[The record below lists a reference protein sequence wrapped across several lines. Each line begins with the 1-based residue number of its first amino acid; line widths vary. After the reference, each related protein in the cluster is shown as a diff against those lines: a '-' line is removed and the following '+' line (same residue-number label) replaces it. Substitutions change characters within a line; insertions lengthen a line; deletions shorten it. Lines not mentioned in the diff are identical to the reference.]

1 MTRSITPTAMFCLAI
16 GLLSGCTSDGSS
28 QQPPPTATAP
38 PLMDESVPQVARS
51 ACLAAVT
58 NTTKNGDVQITE
70 MIFSQANSQ
79 VTVGVGPNRAPWRC
93 LVSNSGVVANVM
105 SLTNEGS
112 L

>member
-1 MTRSITPTAMFCLAI
+1 MMKFLATTGLICLAAVV
-16 GLLSGCTSDGSS
+16 LSGCTTDGSS
-28 QQPPPTATAP
+28 QSPPMAAATQ
-38 PLMDESVPQVARS
+38 PLMDESVPPAARS
-51 ACLAAVT
+51 ACLAAVS
-58 NTTKNGDVQITE
+58 NTANNGDVQITE

-79 VTVGVGPNRAPWRC
+79 VTVGVGPTRAPWRC